1 MNKKFLTVFVFIFL
15 FIGISTVFAEKVS
28 PDNTLLI
35 TKIKSKFGLKDK
47 EGKIIVKPVYD
58 KMQRTSYDLIVAVK
72 NNKLGLIDKNGKIL
86 FQPKYRVD
94 FLEYHFNFSDGL
106 AAVIKKTRRGINC
119 VYIDKDGNEVLDPM
133 KHGFST
139 AMDESYGSCSAFSE
153 GLAGAVVVNDVDYSG
168 YINKKGEMV
177 IKLKDVDTC
186 GDTMCLGEFKDGK
199 AKVVI
204 KGVEKYIDK
213 NGNFLGGN
221 FLGGNLPSKDNTGK
235 N

>member
-1 MNKKFLTVFVFIFL
+1 MNKKFLIVFVFIL
-15 FIGISTVFAEKVS
+15 LSIGISTVFAEKIS
-28 PDNTLLI
+28 TDNTLLI

-47 EGKIIVKPVYD
+47 EGKIVIKPVYD

-86 FQPKYRVD
+86 FNPKYNAN
-94 FLEYHFNFSDGL
+94 FLEYHFKYSDEL

-119 VYIDKDGNEVLDPM
+119 VYIDKDGREVLDPM

-139 AMDESYGSCSAFSE
+139 AMDESYGSCSSFSE
-153 GLAGAVVVNDVDYSG
+153 GLAGAVVVNDVEYSG

-186 GDTMCLGEFKDGK
+186 GDTMCLGDFKDGK

-204 KGVEKYIDK
+204 KGQTKYIDK
-213 NGNFLGGN
+213 NGDFLNGN
-221 FLGGNLPSKDNTGK
+221 FAEK

>member
-1 MNKKFLTVFVFIFL
+1 MKKKFLAILMAKILIVASLGFTA
-15 FIGISTVFAEKVS
+15 VFAEKTVS
-28 PDNTLLI
+28 ENTLLI

-47 EGKIIVKPVYD
+47 EGNIIVKPVYD

-72 NNKLGLIDKNGKIL
+72 NNKLGLIDKDGKIL
-86 FQPKYRVD
+86 FQPKYNAN
-94 FLEYHFNFSDGL
+94 FLEYHFKFSDEL

-119 VYIDKDGNEVLDPM
+119 VYIDKTGKEVLDPM

-153 GLAGAVVVNDVDYSG
+153 GLAGAVVVNDIDYSG

-186 GDTMCLGEFKDGK
+186 GDTMCLGDFKDGK

-213 NGNFLGGN
+213 NGTFLSGD
-221 FLGGNLPSKDNTGK
+221 SVEKK
-235 N
+235 